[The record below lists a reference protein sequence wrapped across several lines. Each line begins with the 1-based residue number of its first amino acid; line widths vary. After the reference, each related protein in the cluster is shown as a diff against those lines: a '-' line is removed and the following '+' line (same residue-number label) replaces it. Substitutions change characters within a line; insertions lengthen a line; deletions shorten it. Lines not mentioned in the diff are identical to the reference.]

1 MLDDYRRINDNIL
14 KCNFSADLQLW
25 SNSVSSVWDE
35 VVNQSRGR
43 KEMIVKSGTWKSTDS
58 DNIYANGLKKFVIII
73 ETHANFQNNFFLVI
87 HL

>member
-1 MLDDYRRINDNIL
+1 M
-14 KCNFSADLQLW
+14 
-25 SNSVSSVWDE
+25 
-35 VVNQSRGR
+35 NQSRGR